1 MLALI
6 DMERVGEHP
15 AAASEISRL
24 IVRWRD
30 GDREAMDRVF
40 ALIYADLR
48 QRARRELRRHGP
60 ATLSPTT
67 LVHETFLK
75 LVDRA
80 QVSWADR
87 THILAVASLAMRQI
101 LVDHAR
107 RRLADKRGQ
116 GLRPELLDE
125 TTLRLDEKAG
135 ELLAL
140 DDALERLQAL
150 DERLGRVVDLH
161 FFGGLSFEEVADVLD
176 VSARTVKRDWRKARA
191 FLLHELGGGATA

>member
-1 MLALI
+1 
-6 DMERVGEHP
+6 MERMVEDP
-15 AAASEISRL
+15 AATSEISRL
-24 IVRWRD
+24 IARWRE

-40 ALIYADLR
+40 ALIYAELR
-48 QRARRELRRHGP
+48 LRARRELRRHGP

-107 RRLADKRGQ
+107 RRLADKRGH
-116 GLRPELLDE
+116 GLHPELLDE
-125 TTLRLDEKAG
+125 TTIRLDEKAG

-140 DDALERLQAL
+140 DDALEGLRSL

-161 FFGGLSFEEVADVLD
+161 FFGGLSFEEMAEVLA
-176 VSARTVKRDWRKARA
+176 VSPRTVKRDWRKARA
-191 FLLHELGGGATA
+191 FLLHALGGDATA